1 MDSTCSFYDQQ
12 SSTINYSQPV
22 SARPFVN
29 DNQNVPTRD
38 FSYEIQKQKNL
49 RFYYLKF
56 YHFSSNDDNFY
67 LVNCKTISQEDT
79 LDNHDR
85 NSHEFFYQH
94 PSEPSTRYHVTCKL
108 LSNSLVENVLNDE
121 ICEMDF
127 DMRVLSIH
135 QKLHLEQSLKQKLY
149 YRMYC
154 RNTYSLYSP
163 DIGNHVIVTP
173 MADIQNYGYNDLPA
187 GSDHFINGSEGTY
200 IQPQQQV
207 DFNNFANYQSHQ
219 NSFNP
224 S

>member
-22 SARPFVN
+22 SARP
-29 DNQNVPTRD
+29 NQNAPTRD
-38 FSYEIQKQKNL
+38 FYYEIQQQKNL
-49 RFYYLKF
+49 ICFLKF

-67 LVNCKTISQEDT
+67 LVNCKIISQEDT
-79 LDNHDR
+79 LDSHDR
-85 NSHEFFYQH
+85 HSHEFFYQH
-94 PSEPSTRYHVTCKL
+94 PSDPSTRYHVTCKL
-108 LSNSLVENVLNDE
+108 LSSSLVENVLNDE

-149 YRMYC
+149 YRVYC
-154 RNTYSLYSP
+154 RNTYSL

-173 MADIQNYGYNDLPA
+173 IADIQNYSYNDLP
-187 GSDHFINGSEGTY
+187 GSDHFINGSESTY

-207 DFNNFANYQSHQ
+207 DFNNFTNYQNHQ

-224 S
+224 SLI